1 MLRKKILE
9 ALTKKRQKK
18 KKKIKKRKK
27 KKSNQKGSQWKTKTM
42 KKSVQIPFIFK

>member
-18 KKKIKKRKK
+18 KKKKEEKKMW
-27 KKSNQKGSQWKTKTM
+27 NQKGLQRKTKTT
-42 KKSVQIPFIFK
+42 KNSVQIPFIFK

>member
-9 ALTKKRQKK
+9 ALTKKKQK